1 MNVKELVDHF
11 NLHLAAGQN
20 NLDRQIQSGYCG
32 DLLSDVMAN
41 APDGCIWLTVQT
53 HQNIV
58 PVAVL
63 HDMAAVIL
71 TGGQEPDQETI
82 EKANAEGIPI
92 LMWPKSAFD
101 LAGQVCSAGVV
112 KAGSGA

>member
-1 MNVKELVDHF
+1 MNVKELVDRF
-11 NLHLAAGQN
+11 NLHVAAGQN
-20 NLDRQIQSGYCG
+20 KLDRQIQSGYCG

-58 PVAVL
+58 SVAVL
-63 HDMAAVIL
+63 HEMAAVIL

-82 EKANAEGIPI
+82 EKAEEEGIPI

-101 LAGQVCSAGVV
+101 LAGKVCSAGIIGD
-112 KAGSGA
+112 GS

>member
-1 MNVKELVDHF
+1 MNLNEMVDRF
-11 NLHLAAGQN
+11 NLHVAAGQN
-20 NLDRQIQSGYCG
+20 KLDRQIQSGYCG

-63 HDMAAVIL
+63 HEMAAVIL
-71 TGGQEPDQETI
+71 TGGREPDHETI
-82 EKANAEGIPI
+82 EKANEEGIPI
-92 LMWPKSAFD
+92 LMWSQSAFD
-101 LAGQVCSAGVV
+101 LAGLICSAGVIKV
-112 KAGSGA
+112 GPK

>member
-1 MNVKELVDHF
+1 MNVQELVDRF
-11 NLHLAAGQN
+11 NLHVAAGQN
-20 NLDRQIQSGYCG
+20 KLDRQIQSGYCG

-82 EKANAEGIPI
+82 NKANEEGMPI
-92 LMWPKSAFD
+92 LMWPQSAFD
-101 LAGQVCSAGVV
+101 LAGQVYSAGAI
-112 KAGSGA
+112 KLGA

>member
-1 MNVKELVDHF
+1 MNVKELVDRF
-11 NLHLAAGQN
+11 NLYVAAGQN
-20 NLDRQIQSGYCG
+20 KLDRQIQSGYSG

-63 HDMAAVIL
+63 HEMVAVVL
-71 TGGQEPDQETI
+71 TGGQEPDPETI
-82 EKANAEGIPI
+82 EKANEEGVPI
-92 LMWPKSAFD
+92 LMWPNSAFD
-101 LAGQVCSAGVV
+101 LAGQVCGAGVI
-112 KAGSGA
+112 KAGS

>member
-1 MNVKELVDHF
+1 MNVKKLVDCF
-11 NLHLAAGQN
+11 NLHVAAGQDK
-20 NLDRQIQSGYCG
+20 LDRQIKSGYSG

-63 HDMAAVIL
+63 HEMAAVIL

-82 EKANAEGIPI
+82 EKANEEGIPI

-101 LAGQVCSAGVV
+101 LAGQICSAGLI
-112 KAGSGA
+112 KPGD

>member
-1 MNVKELVDHF
+1 MNVKELVDRF
-11 NLHLAAGQN
+11 NLHVAAGQDK
-20 NLDRQIQSGYCG
+20 LDRQIQSGYCG

-63 HDMAAVIL
+63 HEMAAVIL

-82 EKANAEGIPI
+82 EKADAEGIPI
-92 LMWPKSAFD
+92 LMWPQSAFD
-101 LAGQVCSAGVV
+101 LAGQVCSAGVITV
-112 KAGSGA
+112 GT

>member
-1 MNVKELVDHF
+1 MNLNELVDRF
-11 NLHLAAGQN
+11 NLHVAAGQN
-20 NLDRQIQSGYCG
+20 KLDRQIQSGYCG

-71 TGGQEPDQETI
+71 TGGQEPDHETI
-82 EKANAEGIPI
+82 EKANKEGIPI
-92 LMWPKSAFD
+92 LMWSKSAFD
-101 LAGQVCSAGVV
+101 LAGQICSAGGIKVD
-112 KAGSGA
+112 S

>member
-1 MNVKELVDHF
+1 MNVKELVNRF
-11 NLHLAAGQN
+11 NLHVAAGQDK
-20 NLDRQIQSGYCG
+20 LDRPIRGGYCG

-63 HDMAAVIL
+63 HDMAAIVL
-71 TGGQEPDQETI
+71 TGGQDPDPETV
-82 EKANAEGIPI
+82 EKANEEGMPI
-92 LMWPKSAFD
+92 LMWPGSAFN
-101 LAGQVCSAGVV
+101 LAGKVCSAGVIEV
-112 KAGSGA
+112 GT

>member
-1 MNVKELVDHF
+1 MNLDELVDRF
-11 NLHLAAGQN
+11 NLHVAAGQN
-20 NLDRQIQSGYCG
+20 KLDRQIQSGYCG

-63 HDMAAVIL
+63 HDMAAIIL
-71 TGGQEPDQETI
+71 TGGQEPDHETI
-82 EKANAEGIPI
+82 EKANKEGIPI
-92 LMWPKSAFD
+92 LMWSKSAFD
-101 LAGQVCSAGVV
+101 LAGQICSAGGIEV
-112 KAGSGA
+112 GS